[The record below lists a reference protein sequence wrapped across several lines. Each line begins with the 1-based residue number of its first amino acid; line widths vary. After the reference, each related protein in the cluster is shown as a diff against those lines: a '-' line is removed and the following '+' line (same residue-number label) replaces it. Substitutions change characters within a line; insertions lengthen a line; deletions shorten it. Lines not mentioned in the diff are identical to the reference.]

1 MKKYSIILSFLMLAS
16 LPLLSISCTN
26 DNQVFDEQG
35 KLRMD
40 KQIQK
45 IKTDLQNAS
54 NGWVMRY
61 YPDETRVGGFVFLL
75 DFSADNVQI
84 QSDFTN
90 QIEESSFK
98 VYGGEG
104 PVLSFNEYNP
114 LHLLADP
121 AVEPFG
127 IGYKGDFEFVVMESS
142 SDSIVLKGRKWNK
155 RVTLYPATQTDWD
168 GISKLRDNEEILA
181 PVGEN
186 VPFYRNIYVDGNPVA
201 TFLYKFQNRFL
212 EYFFTD
218 QNGVVRTGRKAVSF
232 TNDGFELQ
240 SPIDING
247 TIIKNFKTNETLDG
261 FTFGSNGELKIEN
274 HAVVTFTKAWEKI
287 FNNDYLAVTQTSPD
301 FYKLVAGARQ
311 VEPDFSS
318 IVLFWNLGT
327 NYLKSVSFVF
337 DDKAAVNRQIRYYH
351 AAIGEIQNPA
361 EDQSIFRPITSGGNY
376 VYYYGGFA
384 NPTELTKYFINNTP
398 ESANFKAM
406 ANLFFEPEGYTI
418 IPNADGNYYL
428 VSNLRSNYWMLFSP
442 VR

>member
-1 MKKYSIILSFLMLAS
+1 MLAS

-218 QNGVVRTGRKAVSF
+218 QNGVVQTGRKAVSF

-376 VYYYGGFA
+376 VYYYGGLA